1 MDSIISFVFD
11 LIRFFFYEILRGLI
25 FHAGRIVLMVCS
37 LGRLPGERMSTRQ
50 EAITYAIGILVFVGL
65 LAAIVAYRLH

>member
-1 MDSIISFVFD
+1 MDTIISFAFD

-25 FHAGRIVLMVCS
+25 FYAGRIVLMVFS
-37 LGRLPGERMSTRQ
+37 FGRFPGERISTRQ
-50 EAITYAIGILVFVGL
+50 EAITYVMGILVFVGL